1 MARRFGIL
9 IMAVA
14 LATMVAACG
23 GDDDDD
29 DGGGGG
35 GVVEV
40 TNGQVTVEA
49 RDTVFNVESILT
61 APGALEVTLVE
72 EGNLEHTFVVEG
84 ADGERLDPKLAV
96 NGDPEDTGSFDL
108 AAGEYEFYCDIP
120 GHRGQGMEGTITV
133 E

>member
-1 MARRFGIL
+1 MARRLVIL

-14 LATMVAACG
+14 VAVSVSACG

-29 DGGGGG
+29 DGGGGEA
-35 GVVEV
+35 VEV

-49 RDTVFNVESILT
+49 RDTVFSVERIRT
-61 APGALEVTLVE
+61 AAGALEVTLVE
-72 EGNLEHTFVVEG
+72 EGNLEHTFVVED
-84 ADGERLDPKLAV
+84 AEGERLDPKLAV